1 MQSCSCLRWTLF
13 FSSSTVSEFISKR
26 LCFLQILEKKL
37 RMSSIVRIKYD
48 YDRSTILLQYCK
60 WELFIFRPQRQLS
73 LFLCSSGAPSS
84 VPLSL
89 SKLVDDD
96 NTSRRHC
103 GNHMWHTRLFHYPDC
118 IVVILWKEAVTRI
131 YTFTSLLWSWT
142 LSIDLDTVHFLLPRP
157 FAVMT

>member
-103 GNHMWHTRLFHYPDC
+103 GNHTGPVRTTRNFFFQGSTKSSMLANQSIAIQDAKMH
-118 IVVILWKEAVTRI
+118 
-131 YTFTSLLWSWT
+131 LLNG
-142 LSIDLDTVHFLLPRP
+142 
-157 FAVMT
+157 FAHAH